1 MIVSSTDWD
10 QGSISWT
17 IVSANRQKDKMKTT
31 TSSSDRDWRPQIKS
45 FKSFSQTNNIIS
57 SWNSCLKFSFYHLVV
72 ACNSNFFCSAFE
84 QNTQFDNISVYVCNS
99 PIHISNSHFIPNSCF
114 KFSYYHLVVDCN
126 SNSFCS
132 AFEQNTQFGNI
143 FQFTFQIPIFSFGA
157 EHRTDNSFLIKQKS
171 SSWWVS
177 TSYSSYDS
185 VLHPQLENRRL
196 DQETCDPIFNCVNLY
211 VVMIS
216 ILLLTWDQEN
226 NFCKNHWQWHTQINQ
241 SLFPRSH
248 NFSKSIATSSKVP
261 QHILSCKSF

>member
-143 FQFTFQIPIFSFGA
+143 FQFTFQIPIFPFGA

-177 TSYSSYDS
+177 TSYSSYDL

-196 DQETCDPIFNCVNLY
+196 DQETCDPIFNCVTLY
-211 VVMIS
+211 LVMIS

-226 NFCKNHWQWHTQINQ
+226 HFCKNHWQDT
-241 SLFPRSH
+241 L
-248 NFSKSIATSSKVP
+248 K
-261 QHILSCKSF
+261 

>member
-1 MIVSSTDWD
+1 MSNSATIILLLLLILTLFALRSSNPLN
-10 QGSISWT
+10 SKISQFT
-17 IVSANRQKDKMKTT
+17 FPILQFTF
-31 TSSSDRDWRPQIKS
+31 QIH
-45 FKSFSQTNNIIS
+45 
-57 SWNSCLKFSFYHLVV
+57 NSCL
-72 ACNSNFFCSAFE
+72 
-84 QNTQFDNISVYVCNS
+84 
-99 PIHISNSHFIPNSCF
+99 

-143 FQFTFQIPIFSFGA
+143 FQFTFQIPIFPFGA

-196 DQETCDPIFNCVNLY
+196 DQETWDPIFNCGTFPLY
-211 VVMIS
+211 FVMIS
-216 ILLLTWDQEN
+216 ILLLTWDREN
-226 NFCKNHWQWHTQINQ
+226 HFCKNHWQWHTQINQ

>member
-99 PIHISNSHFIPNSCF
+99 PIHISNSHFPIWSWTQDRQFLLDKAEELIVVSQHLLFILRLSPAPSAGEPKIRSRNMWSYF
-114 KFSYYHLVVDCN
+114 QLRKF
-126 SNSFCS
+126 
-132 AFEQNTQFGNI
+132 I
-143 FQFTFQIPIFSFGA
+143 
-157 EHRTDNSFLIKQKS
+157 
-171 SSWWVS
+171 
-177 TSYSSYDS
+177 
-185 VLHPQLENRRL
+185 
-196 DQETCDPIFNCVNLY
+196 
-211 VVMIS
+211 
-216 ILLLTWDQEN
+216 
-226 NFCKNHWQWHTQINQ
+226 
-241 SLFPRSH
+241 RSH
-248 NFSKSIATSSKVP
+248 DIDIIVDLGPRK
-261 QHILSCKSF
+261 